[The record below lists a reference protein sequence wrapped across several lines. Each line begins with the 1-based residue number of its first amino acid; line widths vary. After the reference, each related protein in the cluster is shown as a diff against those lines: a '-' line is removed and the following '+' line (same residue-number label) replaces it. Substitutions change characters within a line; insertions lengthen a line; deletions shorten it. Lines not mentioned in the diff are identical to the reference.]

1 MDNRPIGVFDSGL
14 GGLAVVK
21 QLKNLLPNEQIVYFG
36 DTGRVPYG
44 NRGLQTLHDYTAQDC
59 NFLLSHDV
67 KLIVAACG
75 TVSST
80 VPESFINALP
90 VPFVGVIE
98 PTAKAA
104 AQITQTG
111 HIGVI
116 GTNAT
121 IKSGSFNRALLE
133 ISDELTVSSRA
144 CPLFVS
150 LVENGYISEYNQTTL
165 GVARDYLDFVNSSN
179 VDTLILGCTHF
190 PILAPII
197 KKAVERDITLIDP
210 GVHTS
215 NLVAQILTERDMLSD
230 KRSGDD
236 KFFVSDRGETFRE
249 VAHIFMGYDISDSV
263 QTFSVAQ
270 LPTTLA
276 GGHHER

>member
-14 GGLAVVK
+14 GGLAIVK
-21 QLKNLLPNEQIVYFG
+21 QLKSLLPNEQIVYFG

-44 NRGLQTLHDYTAQDC
+44 NRSLQTLHNYTAQDC

-80 VPESFINALP
+80 VPESFIKELP
-90 VPFVGVIE
+90 VPFVGVID

-104 AQITQTG
+104 AKVTKTG
-111 HIGVI
+111 HVGVI

-133 ISDELTVSSRA
+133 ISDALTVSSRA

-165 GVARDYLDFVNSSN
+165 GVARDYLDFVNRSD

-197 KKAVERDITLIDP
+197 KKAVGRDITLIDP

-215 NLVAQILTERDMLSD
+215 KLVAQILAERDMLSES
-230 KRSGDD
+230 RNGDD
-236 KFFVSDRGETFRE
+236 MFFVSDRGETFRE

-263 QTFSVAQ
+263 QTISVAQ

>member
-1 MDNRPIGVFDSGL
+1 M
-14 GGLAVVK
+14 
-21 QLKNLLPNEQIVYFG
+21 
-36 DTGRVPYG
+36 
-44 NRGLQTLHDYTAQDC
+44 
-59 NFLLSHDV
+59 
-67 KLIVAACG
+67 
-75 TVSST
+75 
-80 VPESFINALP
+80 
-90 VPFVGVIE
+90 
-98 PTAKAA
+98 
-104 AQITQTG
+104 
-111 HIGVI
+111 
-116 GTNAT
+116 
-121 IKSGSFNRALLE
+121 
-133 ISDELTVSSRA
+133 TVSSRA